1 MIDPQLPGETK
12 EPLFCLQCTK
22 PLILSPSLVFEVS
35 DHTGV
40 FLGYLHKN
48 CLAKWKQNNPA
59 CTVGP
64 LTKAND

>member
-1 MIDPQLPGETK
+1 MSPAKTQ
-12 EPLFCLQCTK
+12 EPLFCLQCTE
-22 PLILSPSLVFEVS
+22 PLMLLPGRVFEVS

-48 CLAKWKQNNPA
+48 CLANWRQKNPG

-64 LTKAND
+64 LTRPND